1 MKAYVQDLNPQF
13 IPGQN
18 SNVTVAF
25 DPSPERARSW
35 ETREQADQVRRGL
48 EEYDPIRISAA
59 KGRPCKGFK
68 VEERA
73 PGEFVV
79 FCEYPN

>member
-48 EEYDPIRISAA
+48 EEYDPIRIPRS
-59 KGRPCKGFK
+59 
-68 VEERA
+68 ERETLQ
-73 PGEFVV
+73 GL
-79 FCEYPN
+79 